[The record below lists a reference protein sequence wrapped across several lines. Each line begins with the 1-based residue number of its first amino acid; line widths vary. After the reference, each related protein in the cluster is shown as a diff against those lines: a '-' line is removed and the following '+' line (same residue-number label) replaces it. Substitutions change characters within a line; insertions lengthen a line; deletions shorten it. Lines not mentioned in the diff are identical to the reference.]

1 MFLFH
6 LILLPKKPL
15 FFPFHQ
21 CFPPRSVFPYNN
33 RVILIMGDFRVCFGN
48 SEISHWE
55 NTPLEKPLRPQ
66 VRRSGRQCILTL
78 AGEQFAV
85 CSLKTGVAW
94 CTQEKTKETPFL
106 GTEEDMKSPPWQI
119 AGNIHHMTQWRNT
132 SIKLAKAF
140 SKNGYIDLKVSCF
153 MHFMPL

>member
-21 CFPPRSVFPYNN
+21 CFPPRSVSLTTTGSFW
-33 RVILIMGDFRVCFGN
+33 LFGN
-48 SEISHWE
+48 SEISHCVFS
-55 NTPLEKPLRPQ
+55 PFRAPLRPQ

-78 AGEQFAV
+78 AGE
-85 CSLKTGVAW
+85 KTRVAW

-106 GTEEDMKSPPWQI
+106 GTEEDMKSPWWQI

-132 SIKLAKAF
+132 SIKISQGIFQEWVYRFKGFMFHAF
-140 SKNGYIDLKVSCF
+140 HAFLKVSF
-153 MHFMPL
+153 EMIV